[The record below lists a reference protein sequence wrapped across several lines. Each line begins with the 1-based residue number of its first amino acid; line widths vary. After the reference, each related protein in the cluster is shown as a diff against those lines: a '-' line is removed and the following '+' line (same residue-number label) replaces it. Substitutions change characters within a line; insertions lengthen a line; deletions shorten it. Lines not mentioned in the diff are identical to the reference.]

1 MYIDS
6 ITSLQNEKVKNLINL
21 SEKSRLRKRTGL
33 FVVEGYR
40 EVLHCIEAGFSIH
53 SVYFNST
60 LLSSNQVDEIGKRAE
75 EYNSN
80 KDENPIKFYALS
92 KEVYAKIAYREG
104 TEGLIA
110 IVHEKKR
117 GLDNIILK
125 NTGIQPDGNIE
136 NPLILVVES
145 VEKPGN
151 LGALLRT
158 ADACGVDAVL
168 VCDPLTDLYNPN
180 LIRASLGGIFTQQ
193 IAACTNEEAYQ
204 WLKKHNISIFTA
216 QLQDSEWYYDT
227 NFVQPSAIVMGNE
240 ATGLTNFWRNVS
252 DAKIKIPMLGRLD
265 SLNVS
270 VSAAILCYEA
280 VRQRK
285 CKSR

>member
-1 MYIDS
+1 MYITS
-6 ITSLQNEKVKNLINL
+6 ITSLQNERIKNLMNL
-21 SEKSRLRKRTGL
+21 SEKSKFRRRTGL

-40 EVLHCIEAGFSIH
+40 EVLHCIEAGFEIDSIF
-53 SVYFNST
+53 FNAAI
-60 LLSSNQVDEIGKRAE
+60 VDDAQLKDIEEKTSASGKGSG
-75 EYNSN
+75 NSATR
-80 KDENPIKFYALS
+80 FYSLG
-92 KEVYAKIAYREG
+92 KEVYAKVAYRES
-104 TEGLIA
+104 TEGIIA
-110 IVHEKKR
+110 IVHEKSLSLNDIKLPY
-117 GLDNIILK
+117 GK
-125 NTGIQPDGNIE
+125 NKGKDD

-158 ADACGVDAVL
+158 ADACGIDAVL

-193 IAACTNEEAYQ
+193 VVACTNEEAYQ
-204 WLKKHNISIFTA
+204 WLKKHGISIFTA
-216 QLQDSEWYYDT
+216 QLQDSQWYYDT
-227 NFVQPSAIVMGNE
+227 DFIQSSAIVMGNE
-240 ATGLTNFWRNVS
+240 ATGLTDFWRKVS
-252 DAKIKIPMLGRLD
+252 DSKIKIPMLGELD

-285 CKSR
+285 SYK

>member
-1 MYIDS
+1 MYITS
-6 ITSLQNEKVKNLINL
+6 ITSLQNERIKNLINL
-21 SEKSRLRKRTGL
+21 SEKSKFRKRTGL

-40 EVLHCIEAGFSIH
+40 EVMHCIEAGFDIH
-53 SVYFNST
+53 SIYFNVALFDEEKLRLVESSINENST
-60 LLSSNQVDEIGKRAE
+60 QKEHPGTRYYSLG
-75 EYNSN
+75 
-80 KDENPIKFYALS
+80 

-104 TEGLIA
+104 TEGIIA
-110 IVHEKKR
+110 IVHEKSF
-117 GLDNIILK
+117 GLNDIVLDK
-125 NTGIQPDGNIE
+125 

-158 ADACGVDAVL
+158 ADACNVSAVL

-180 LIRASLGGIFTQQ
+180 LIRSSLGGIFTNQV
-193 IAACTNEEAYQ
+193 AACTNEEAYQ
-204 WLKKHNISIFTA
+204 WLKKHNIAIFTA

-227 NFVQPSAIVMGNE
+227 DFVQPSAIVMGNE
-240 ATGLTNFWRNVS
+240 ALGLTDFWRNVS
-252 DAKIKIPMLGRLD
+252 NAKIKIPMLGHLD

-280 VRQRK
+280 VRQRNSK
-285 CKSR
+285 KR